1 MPFQRAKIPA
11 SEFFK
16 WRADLRL
23 SAGRLRFKPECFRI
37 VRSGNSYRVREQ
49 SLELLPLFWSP
60 EVVPALRSPTQRSL
74 RFHLLGPEN
83 LATEGEVSERV
94 EQNDIRLAKELLA
107 DLVALGLERLEQV
120 TDPLTILKKSME
132 VKVSTINQNEG

>member
-1 MPFQRAKIPA
+1 
-11 SEFFK
+11 
-16 WRADLRL
+16 
-23 SAGRLRFKPECFRI
+23 
-37 VRSGNSYRVREQ
+37 
-49 SLELLPLFWSP
+49 LPLFQSR
-60 EVVPALRSPTQRSL
+60 EVVPSLRSPARRRP

-94 EQNDIRLAKELLA
+94 EQNDIRLAKELGA
-107 DLVALGLERLEQV
+107 DLVALGLERLEEV